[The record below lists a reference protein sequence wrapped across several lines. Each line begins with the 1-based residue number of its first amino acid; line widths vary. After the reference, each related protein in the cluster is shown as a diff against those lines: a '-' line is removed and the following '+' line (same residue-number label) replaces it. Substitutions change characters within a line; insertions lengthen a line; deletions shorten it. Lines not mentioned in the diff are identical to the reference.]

1 MKFEL
6 FTYWFLI
13 VTIIRSHGNG
23 DVDSR
28 NVSTSSQACAEVIEG
43 YVKQLIMLSRCKKEA
58 AASKTT
64 HTTIQYF
71 HFCLTCNIC
80 NTNTDTSVFNSCC
93 TACTIT
99 KLTLF

>member
-1 MKFEL
+1 M
-6 FTYWFLI
+6 
-13 VTIIRSHGNG
+13 VTAKLTAEMF
-23 DVDSR
+23 
-28 NVSTSSQACAEVIEG
+28 STSSQACAEVIEG
-43 YVKQLIMLSRCKKEA
+43 YLKQLIMLSRGKKEA

-80 NTNTDTSVFNSCC
+80 NTNTNTSVFNSCC

-99 KLTLF
+99 KLTLFSDHEEKRIYMNQLHYG